1 MTRIDLVGEVSVWVN
16 MTTEE
21 WERTLNTSP
30 QFIRVLT
37 TTPTTPPTDKTQHQ
51 VININQIIRI
61 L

>member
-1 MTRIDLVGEVSVWVN
+1 MTRVDLVGEVSVWAE

-37 TTPTTPPTDKTQHQ
+37 TTPTTDKTQHQ
-51 VININQIIRI
+51 IININQIIRI

>member
-1 MTRIDLVGEVSVWVN
+1 MTRIDLLGEVSVWVN
-16 MTTEE
+16 MTIEE

-37 TTPTTPPTDKTQHQ
+37 TTPTTEKTKYQ